1 MNSAI
6 PKYILVFLLGGL
18 AAKFLIPVSESI
30 PENLLNPVC
39 ATNAQAVDPSVTI
52 ASTETIHSDT
62 PEKAENHVLSCDEQ
76 TSQLEEELAQVELA
90 NTQIKKGMKDKMLEI
105 ATENAMLKHK
115 ISRLE
120 PSNFDDEV
128 LKKLVP
134 APHNRSLTMLPD
146 NIKQE
151 ILDLH
156 QQENDPNWG
165 YIKQQQLT
173 DFITTHVNFEYVNL
187 TSVMCKINQCEVIL
201 DEKINKN
208 TLEQQGLTTEEIK
221 EVEETQEPK
230 YKAIFDEIRINPE
243 LNLRTGTYM
252 PNRFGIYMQLKDK
265 SVKN

>member
-6 PKYILVFLLGGL
+6 FKYLLAFLLGGVSTY
-18 AAKFLIPVSESI
+18 LILSNSKNN
-30 PENLLNPVC
+30 PETLLNPVC
-39 ATNAQAVDPSVTI
+39 AANEQVIDSSVPI
-52 ASTETIHSDT
+52 SATETIHSDT
-62 PEKAENHVLSCDEQ
+62 TEKTENQALSCADQ
-76 TSQLEEELAQVELA
+76 TSQLEEKLVQVELA
-90 NTQIKKGMKDKMLEI
+90 NTQIKKGMQDKMLEI

-120 PSNFDDEV
+120 PSDFDDDV
-128 LKKLVP
+128 LKELVP
-134 APHNRSLTMLPD
+134 APHDRTLTILPD
-146 NIKQE
+146 KIKQE

-156 QQENDPNWG
+156 QQEDDPDWG

-221 EVEETQEPK
+221 EIEETQEPK